1 MCYTLMNVICT
12 TFMGILPVTMPSS
25 QIQGSILD
33 ANQEYSYYGD
43 ILKLTLIC
51 SIANQV

>member
-1 MCYTLMNVICT
+1 MCT

-25 QIQGSILD
+25 PTQGNILD

-43 ILKLTLIC
+43 ILKLTPIY